1 MPWDCFCPKC
11 TAVCE
16 AGMTED
22 PEEMEKEIA
31 KFRGKQITCLSCGCI
46 FSFDTGEIE
55 EAE

>member
-1 MPWDCFCPKC
+1 
-11 TAVCE
+11 
-16 AGMTED
+16 MTED